1 MATELAAVRRAIR
14 DPQSRGVSLCVI
26 GIGQAAAIAGLA
38 RITAAHPDAV
48 ILAGFCGA
56 VAPDLRTGDLHVA
69 ISFLHPDETHSIAAN
84 AELSAAILDAARR
97 SGIRA
102 CTRPS
107 ATVSRVADASAK
119 AELRCSTDAASVNM
133 EDYWA
138 AAAAE
143 SAGIPFASVRAILD
157 TANQS
162 LPGYLTSQNTHPAG
176 VALNAAIRPSRL
188 PALIKL
194 ARQSHLAR
202 RNLTHCVLD
211 TIDALAGRQ
220 PALSGVWP

>member
-26 GIGQAAAIAGLA
+26 GIGKAATQASLTRIAEANPG
-38 RITAAHPDAV
+38 AV

-56 VAPDLRTGDLHVA
+56 VAPNLRTGDLHVA
-69 ISFLHPDETHSIAAN
+69 ISFLHPDENHSIAAD
-84 AELSAAILDAARR
+84 AQLSSAILASAHR
-97 SGIRA
+97 SDVHT
-102 CTRPS
+102 CTQPS
-107 ATVSRVADASAK
+107 ATVSRIADASAK
-119 AELRCSTDAASVNM
+119 AELRRSTAAASVNM

-143 SAGIPFASVRAILD
+143 SAGVPFASVRAILD
-157 TANQS
+157 TADQS
-162 LPGYLTSQNTHPAG
+162 LPDYLTEQDVHPAG

-188 PALIKL
+188 PALVKL

-202 RNLTHCVLD
+202 RNLTRCVLD